1 MKLQFLR
8 FSRTISLIGDA
19 ILLNLVFGIGFI
31 GYSPGETG
39 PSNSLIWLVLAAN
52 GSAIISATVTKLY
65 SIYRVTTGLKIFS
78 KVVNYLLLHFLLM
91 ESILG
96 ITGMFPNAQME
107 LAQIYIALFALMP
120 IWRGVSVLLLRIS
133 RQVGHFTRKVVIVGS
148 GEAAREFQEMLELHP
163 EYGFRFQ
170 GFFDDQNPSGRYAL
184 GSIKELKQY
193 VAENPIDEIY
203 CSMSSVA
210 NEQIDELI
218 DFAENHLIRIKFLP
232 HAKRV
237 HHFKK
242 FKIDYYRN
250 CPVMVIKSSPLDDAT
265 NQLLKRA
272 FDVVFSLGV
281 FALVLSWLF
290 PLIAL
295 LIKLDSRGPVFFFQ
309 RRSGFNGKKFWC
321 WKFRTMYHRRN
332 AEFQQATRNDPR
344 VTRIGKFLRK
354 TNIDELPQFINV
366 LLGNMSIIGPRPH
379 AMETDGQYMEL
390 IHKYRYRL
398 SVKPGI
404 SGLSQVK
411 GYRGETKDPEEMRN
425 RVKMDIFYLE
435 NWSFFFDL
443 RLTLMTVFNMIRG
456 ERNAY

>member
-1 MKLQFLR
+1 MKFRFLR
-8 FSRTISLIGDA
+8 FSRTISLLGDA
-19 ILLNLVFGIGFI
+19 LLLNLVFGIGFL
-31 GYSPGETG
+31 GYYPGETG
-39 PSNSLIWLVLAAN
+39 PPKAFLWLMIAAN
-52 GSAIISATVTKLY
+52 LAAIISATITKLY

-78 KVVNYLLLHFLLM
+78 KVINYLVLHFLLI
-91 ESILG
+91 EASLG
-96 ITGMFPNAQME
+96 MTGLFPNAQME
-107 LAQIYIALFALMP
+107 LAQIYLALFALMP
-120 IWRGVSVLLLRIS
+120 IWRGVSVLMLRIS
-133 RQVGHFTRKVVIVGS
+133 RQMGHYTRNVVVVGS
-148 GEAAREFQEMLELHP
+148 GEAAQEFQEMLELHP

-170 GFFDDQNPSGRYAL
+170 GYFDDQHPNGRFGLGTISDLKDYVRNNPL
-184 GSIKELKQY
+184 
-193 VAENPIDEIY
+193 DEIY
-203 CSMSSVA
+203 CSMASVA

-218 DFAENHLIRIKFLP
+218 DFAENNLIRIKFLP

-242 FKIDYYRN
+242 FKIDYYRS

-265 NQLLKRA
+265 NQMLKRA
-272 FDVVFSLGV
+272 FDVVFSLGAFV
-281 FALVLSWLF
+281 FVLAWLF
-290 PLIAL
+290 PLVAL

-309 RRSGFNGKKFWC
+309 RRSGFNGKNFWC
-321 WKFRTMYHRRN
+321 WKFRTMYHN
-332 AEFQQATRNDPR
+332 QGADFKQATRNDPR
-344 VTRIGKFLRK
+344 VTRIGCFLRK

-398 SVKPGI
+398 AVKPGI

-425 RVKMDIFYLE
+425 RVKMDIFYME
-435 NWSFFFDL
+435 NWSFFFDI
-443 RLTLMTVFNMIRG
+443 RITLMTVFNMVRG